1 MKICRESK
9 KEVQIVRYRIAEL
22 TIYSQIVLPSFERF
36 ATQSVEKNTCDGADV
51 SVVLSPLKDP
61 VPEGDEV
68 TSGYIVQRKLD
79 DGWYFHSI
87 RSDELGLLVSPD
99 YTRLQLVGHEAHL
112 KKWLES
118 KDLTRGEAEARSE
131 EIDFTTTSATYL
143 EEAFI
148 RMAVE
153 CSLAQRGYVSLHAAC
168 IELDGAAYAFSG
180 PSGTGKST
188 RARAWMDAFEEAEL
202 VSGDRPLIDVKNLE
216 AYGVPWD
223 GKEGCYRNVHYPLKA
238 IFDVRRK
245 ETVEPECIGVE
256 DNSTRAYIRQMTFE
270 QKRKLLMRQ
279 CFIPMWDTETAVIQM
294 MNIANLASTAPIMR
308 AFCGREAEDAA
319 ALKAVFDSNQYKKEG
334 TDMKAKEGFVLRN
347 IAGEKILMP
356 TGDNIGKF
364 KGTVLLNDV
373 SAFIWE
379 KMQNPVS
386 KEDLIAAILDEFE
399 VEESVASK
407 DLDNLLATFEEMGVI
422 EKD

>member
-1 MKICRESK
+1 ML
-9 KEVQIVRYRIAEL
+9 YRIAEL
-22 TIYSQIVLPSFERF
+22 TIYSQIALRSFKRF
-36 ATQSVEKNTCDGADV
+36 AIESAERDIQNMADV
-51 SVVLSPLKDP
+51 NVVLSSDEDTIPM
-61 VPEGDEV
+61 GDEV

-79 DGWYFHSI
+79 DGWYFHST
-87 RSDELGLLVSPD
+87 RDDELGLLVSMD
-99 YTRLQLVGHEAHL
+99 YTRLQLVGHESYL
-112 KKWLES
+112 KKNADS
-118 KDLTRGEAEARSE
+118 YASARDGTEAQAEGT
-131 EIDFTTTSATYL
+131 DFTTTSATYL

-148 RMAVE
+148 RMAIE

-245 ETVEPECIGVE
+245 ETAE
-256 DNSTRAYIRQMTFE
+256 DADNGTRAYIREMTFE

-294 MNIANLASTAPIMR
+294 MNIAKLASTAPIMR
-308 AFCGREAEDAA
+308 AFCGREAEDAV
-319 ALKAVFDSNQYKKEG
+319 ALKAAFESKQYKKEE